1 MKLIRIVLSTFFCI
15 IFLSYSNI
23 FAQEDEVRKFIESI
37 EDDFSKAAL
46 KGDYETILSYFADD
60 VIVVP
65 IFQPPIKGKKAYR
78 EELNKLK
85 KQGVK
90 YQSISGI
97 IADIWECGNM
107 VYETGTFA
115 MSLIRKESAR
125 PEAYYGSY
133 FQIWQKQSDESY
145 KLKYMISNL
154 DFNPFGK

>member
-1 MKLIRIVLSTFFCI
+1 MKLIRIVLSAFFCI
-15 IFLSYSNI
+15 IFFSYSNI
-23 FAQEDEVRKFIESI
+23 FAQENEVRKFIESI

-78 EELNKLK
+78 EELNKFK

-90 YQSISGI
+90 YQSISGT
-97 IADIWECGNM
+97 IADIWECENM